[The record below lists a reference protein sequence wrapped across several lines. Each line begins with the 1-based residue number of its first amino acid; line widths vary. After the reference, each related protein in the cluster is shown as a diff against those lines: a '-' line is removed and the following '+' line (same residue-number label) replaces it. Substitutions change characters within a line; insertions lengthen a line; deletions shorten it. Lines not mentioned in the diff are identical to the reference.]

1 MLLEVAYIFICMLP
15 KALAHS
21 AGETINATGRSY
33 IVCTIPVEPMV
44 YCTPETNEPSTFTGL
59 SIEIF
64 RDVALKSHLWTEGVD
79 YKFVC
84 LEETTPTIL
93 REYIV
98 PVDGPC
104 DLFIAATTI
113 LAERT
118 DMGVAWAYPYYDGSI
133 GVVVHSDPQTSSGWA
148 WTKPYT
154 WNLWLA
160 LGLTALALPTIVY
173 VLGAYSLRSSVRTE
187 QVAAGYFDMLGKT
200 LWIMLGKMALLQSC
214 AAHTIFIVLAFSA
227 VILVSSY
234 TANLTAYL
242 TVRKLSRLDSI
253 QDLHGLAV
261 STVEAYQQ
269 RLQTNYGLK
278 TFRTQVRSIDDV
290 RREAGYVANG
300 QLSAFLID
308 REAAE
313 FVVATW
319 PNCSLTVLPTT
330 LEPFDY
336 GLAFNS
342 RIDRRIVENF
352 NKAIIKKSEDG
363 TISALADTFLLR
375 DSPCLHGMD
384 TDEEGQIT
392 FSDVYGLWILVTCAV
407 FVAVVTVVALRVH
420 RSRSKQTPARLP
432 TVSSA
437 HLENLPSQALSDSD
451 QKD

>member
-1 MLLEVAYIFICMLP
+1 
-15 KALAHS
+15 
-21 AGETINATGRSY
+21 
-33 IVCTIPVEPMV
+33 
-44 YCTPETNEPSTFTGL
+44 
-59 SIEIF
+59 
-64 RDVALKSHLWTEGVD
+64 
-79 YKFVC
+79 
-84 LEETTPTIL
+84 
-93 REYIV
+93 
-98 PVDGPC
+98 
-104 DLFIAATTI
+104 
-113 LAERT
+113 
-118 DMGVAWAYPYYDGSI
+118 
-133 GVVVHSDPQTSSGWA
+133 
-148 WTKPYT
+148 
-154 WNLWLA
+154 
-160 LGLTALALPTIVY
+160 
-173 VLGAYSLRSSVRTE
+173 
-187 QVAAGYFDMLGKT
+187 MLGKT

-253 QDLHGLAV
+253 QDLHGLVV

-352 NKAIIKKSEDG
+352 NKAIIKKWEDG
-363 TISALADTFLLR
+363 TTSALADTFLLR